1 MTARRR
7 DATRVLLLAAML
19 VVFLAPL
26 AWTALASI
34 GLLPDNSTRPP
45 SWTGPATLE
54 HFSEIGIAEPTFWQ
68 ELATSTIA
76 AACAA
81 TLAVAV
87 SFFAAYGLARSS
99 FRANRGVTQGFLVL
113 ASLPAMAYVIPL
125 SDVLR
130 RVHLLDTL
138 AGVVL
143 SEAAVTAPL
152 AVFVL
157 YGAIAQLSV
166 QWEEAAVLDGA
177 GLLQVVGRVILP
189 LLTSVVVRTFAW
201 IVILGREGVINQA
214 VLWLGLAPAPLRLL
228 QTVAATAVVLFVL
241 DWNMLLVPLVLTSGE
256 IKTIPVA
263 MSDFF
268 TFERELDWPT
278 AAAAL
283 IVSLGPVAVLVGL
296 FHGVLDRFSLGAGT
310 GA

>member
-1 MTARRR
+1 MGQGFADFGGDEGTLPGGMKIGMGERHGLGGIVEQR
-7 DATRVLLLAAML
+7 DAN
-19 VVFLAPL
+19 FLPK
-26 AWTALASI
+26 
-34 GLLPDNSTRPP
+34 
-45 SWTGPATLE
+45 
-54 HFSEIGIAEPTFWQ
+54 
-68 ELATSTIA
+68 
-76 AACAA
+76 
-81 TLAVAV
+81 
-87 SFFAAYGLARSS
+87 
-99 FRANRGVTQGFLVL
+99 
-113 ASLPAMAYVIPL
+113 
-125 SDVLR
+125 R

-189 LLTSVVVRTFAW
+189 LLT
-201 IVILGREGVINQA
+201 
-214 VLWLGLAPAPLRLL
+214 P
-228 QTVAATAVVLFVL
+228 TVAATAVVLFVL
-241 DWNMLLVPLVLTSGE
+241 DWNMLLVPLILTSGE